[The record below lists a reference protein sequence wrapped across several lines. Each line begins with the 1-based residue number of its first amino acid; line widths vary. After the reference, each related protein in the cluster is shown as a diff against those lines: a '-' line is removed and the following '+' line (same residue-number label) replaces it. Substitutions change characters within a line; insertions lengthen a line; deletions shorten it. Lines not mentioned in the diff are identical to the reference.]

1 MAMLGDFEI
10 MRGSYMFRYWG
21 KNSMLIQSELRFP
34 VFGSESVQGVIF
46 TDIGRVADEY
56 KLKELF
62 TDMNYNGGAGIRY
75 YFNKDILLRAD
86 FGISDE
92 GFQVRSNLGQAF

>member
-1 MAMLGDFEI
+1 M
-10 MRGSYMFRYWG
+10 
-21 KNSMLIQSELRFP
+21 Q
-34 VFGSESVQGVIF
+34 
-46 TDIGRVADEY
+46 

-86 FGISDE
+86 FGFSDE
-92 GFQVRSNLGQAF
+92 GFQIRSNLGQAF